1 MTYRTKETVLWILLL
16 VIVAFALY
24 SIAQPPMPG
33 KVYRSARGVT
43 QGAGASLL
51 LAPRLVSAPARTNLG
66 IAWRYHT
73 NDPAIVFNV
82 RSVKTNTYANPSLSW
97 LVVAVVTNWEYWT
110 PIDKR
115 ATCVWFS
122 VTATNIQNGLESAFA
137 TR

>member
-1 MTYRTKETVLWILLL
+1 MTYRTKEFVLWLLLL

-24 SIAQPPMPG
+24 SIAQPLPP
-33 KVYRSARGVT
+33 KVYRPARGVT
-43 QGAGASLL
+43 QGAGAALL
-51 LAPRLVSAPARTNLG
+51 LAPKLVSPPGRTNLG

-82 RSVKTNTYANPSLSW
+82 RSVKTNTFVNPSLSW
-97 LVVAVVTNWEYWT
+97 PVVAVVTTWQYWT

-115 ATCVWFS
+115 ATCCWFS
-122 VTATNIQNGLESAFA
+122 VTATNIQNGLESEFA

>member
-1 MTYRTKETVLWILLL
+1 MTYRTKEFVLWILLL
-16 VIVAFALY
+16 VIIAFALY
-24 SIAQPPMPG
+24 SIAQPLPP
-33 KVYRSARGVT
+33 KVYRPARGVT
-43 QGAGASLL
+43 QGSGAALL

-73 NDPAIVFNV
+73 NDPVIVFNV

-97 LVVAVVTNWEYWT
+97 PVVAVVTGWEYWS

-115 ATCVWFS
+115 TTCCWFT
-122 VTATNIQNGLESAFA
+122 VTATNTQNGLESAFA